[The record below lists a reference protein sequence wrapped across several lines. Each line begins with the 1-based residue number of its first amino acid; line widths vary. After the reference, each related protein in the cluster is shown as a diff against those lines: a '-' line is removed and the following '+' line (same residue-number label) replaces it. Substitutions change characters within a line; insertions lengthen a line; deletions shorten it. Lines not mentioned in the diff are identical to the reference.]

1 MKKTEETEERGER
14 IMHTKN
20 KIISREKSN
29 SSTIQDIKENENGE
43 AILGFGKGLFIRKSF
58 LDTREIKV

>member
-14 IMHTKN
+14 IIHTKN

-29 SSTIQDIKENENGE
+29 SSTRQDIKVNENGE
-43 AILGFGKGLFIRKSF
+43 AVLGFGKEL
-58 LDTREIKV
+58 LVH

>member
-14 IMHTKN
+14 IIHTKN

-29 SSTIQDIKENENGE
+29 SSTRQDIKVNENGE
-43 AILGFGKGLFIRKSF
+43 AVLGFGKEL
-58 LDTREIKV
+58 LVHQKVIFGH